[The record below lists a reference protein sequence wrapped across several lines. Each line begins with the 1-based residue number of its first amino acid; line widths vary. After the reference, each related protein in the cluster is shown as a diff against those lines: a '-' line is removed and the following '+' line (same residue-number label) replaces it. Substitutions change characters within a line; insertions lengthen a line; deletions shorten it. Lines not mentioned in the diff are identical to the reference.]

1 MAVDSARRTTFSRR
15 TVQAEGVTISYLDSG
30 RTGAT
35 IVILHGLAGSATEFI
50 PTAEAL
56 SDFRVLL
63 VDQRGHGHSTRVPAD
78 TSRAAFV
85 ADVLRIVEAEVDGP
99 VSLVGQSMG
108 AHTAMMVAAARPD
121 IVERLVLLEG
131 GAGSGDPAE
140 NAKLGD
146 HLRSWP
152 LPFIDEIA
160 AQEYLGSGVLGQAWV
175 ADLEE
180 RGDGLYP
187 RFDPD
192 VMVHTIDAV
201 AVPRWTEWES
211 VSAPTL
217 VVYADGGIFDEEAKA
232 EFVRRGQRAQRIDI
246 PDASHDA
253 HLDAFDQWVEILHS
267 FLHQDQPH

>member
-1 MAVDSARRTTFSRR
+1 MPAWRMTFSRR
-15 TVQAEGVTISYLDSG
+15 AVESEGVTISYLDSG
-30 RTGAT
+30 RKVAT

-50 PTAEAL
+50 PTAESL

-63 VDQRGHGHSTRVPAD
+63 VDQRGHGRSTRVPAPA
-78 TSRAAFV
+78 SRAAFV
-85 ADVLRIVEAEVDGP
+85 ADVIRVIQAEVEGP

-121 IVERLVLLEG
+121 LVERLVLLEG

-146 HLRSWP
+146 HFRSWP
-152 LPFIDEIA
+152 LPFADNIA
-160 AQEYLGSGVLGQAWV
+160 AREYLGNGLLEQAWV
-175 ADLEE
+175 ADLEK
-180 RGDGLYP
+180 RHDGLYP

-192 VMVHTIDAV
+192 VMVQTIDAV
-201 AVPRWTEWES
+201 AAPRWKEWES

-217 VVYADGGIFDEEAKA
+217 VVYANGGIFVEEDKA
-232 EFVRRGQRAQRIDI
+232 EFGRRGQRAQRIDI

-253 HLDAFDQWVEILHS
+253 HLDAFDRWVEILHL
-267 FLHQDQPH
+267 FLRQDQPR